1 MEAKL
6 WHDMF
11 VLGLPFIEKMV
22 RPVVIYGFLIIGLRL
37 AGKRQLAQLNPFDL
51 VVLMTLANTVQNA
64 IIGDDTTLTGGIIGA
79 GTLLVVNYAVVRFLY
94 SHRKIDHLIEGRPD
108 VLIEEGH
115 LQRERLKK
123 ELVTL
128 EELRAEAHRQGF
140 NSLDEVERAVLEP
153 GGTLS
158 FIRKGPAPEDVRHRE
173 LLHRLEEMS
182 NALARIEA
190 QTRGSET

>member
-11 VLGLPFIEKMV
+11 VLGLPVIEKMF
-22 RPVVIYGFLIIGLRL
+22 RPIVIYAFLIIGLRL
-37 AGKRQLAQLNPFDL
+37 SGKRQLAQLNPFDL

-94 SHRKIDHLIEGRPD
+94 SHRKIDHLIEGSPD
-108 VLIEEGH
+108 VLIGDG
-115 LQRERLKK
+115 QVRKDRLKK
-123 ELVTL
+123 EFITL
-128 EELRAEAHRQGF
+128 EELRAAAHRQGF
-140 NSLDEVERAVLEP
+140 ASLDEVERAVLEP

-158 FIRKGPAPEDVRHRE
+158 FIRKGPEPEDARHRE
-173 LLHRLEEMS
+173 LIERLDAIS
-182 NALARIEA
+182 KALVGLGA
-190 QTRGSET
+190 QPGSSPA